1 MGLSCNIDR
10 RGRLARLIYGIIVA
24 VLGVVLVLLWAR
36 DSESVVRWAVSVAVI
51 LGGAFAIFEARAG
64 WCAVRAMGIR
74 TPL

>member
-24 VLGVVLVLLWAR
+24 LLGVVLVVLWAR

-51 LGGAFAIFEARAG
+51 LAGLFAVFEAGAG
-64 WCAVRAMGIR
+64 WCVMRAMGFR